1 MTDPEQFTPEPEDQ
15 APFVPSPVP
24 RRIWAWVG
32 IAYVLLAML
41 LVTYWIATTSF
52 LYGIPGIMLFPAMA
66 GVTAQLYYK
75 HHLSGG
81 AARLFLALLATLL
94 SLATLVLGI
103 LELTGAPGGL

>member
-1 MTDPEQFTPEPEDQ
+1 MTDPEHLSPEAEEP

-41 LVTYWIATTSF
+41 LVTYWIATTGF

-81 AARLFLALLATLL
+81 AVRLFLAILATLL

-103 LELTGAPGGL
+103 FELTGALGGV